1 MAAMC
6 SAPCRGLRVSMVT
19 GSCSYP
25 SLVTGVLRSIMRT
38 GGALSGRLP
47 EVLLPGA
54 EHPSTLDWRGSNR
67 PPVRHDQSPS
77 GGTEAGGTRDR
88 KLPGMQITELKELI
102 AESSGD
108 PVDTID
114 STQSFLDMGYD
125 SLMVLEMAALLKN
138 RHGVELSDDDHV
150 LTQTPEDLLA
160 VVNGAKA

>member
-1 MAAMC
+1 
-6 SAPCRGLRVSMVT
+6 
-19 GSCSYP
+19 
-25 SLVTGVLRSIMRT
+25 
-38 GGALSGRLP
+38 
-47 EVLLPGA
+47 
-54 EHPSTLDWRGSNR
+54 
-67 PPVRHDQSPS
+67 
-77 GGTEAGGTRDR
+77 
-88 KLPGMQITELKELI
+88 MQITELKELI